1 MFGIELVELED
12 KFKGSF
18 ILVNKIE
25 TDTEQPHLEWY
36 DRLVSKIPLLG
47 HNTSFDSVSTS

>member
-1 MFGIELVELED
+1 MVYSFQVFGIQLVELED

-25 TDTEQPHLEWY
+25 TDTEQSHLEWY
-36 DRLVSKIPLLG
+36 DLLSNS
-47 HNTSFDSVSTS
+47 HL